1 MLMKSFTITHLQA
14 AQIEA
19 ERQRQLEWEKRKKEE
34 LLNHKNMEQ
43 DIVNNL
49 KSRVQKLEEEL
60 LKVVSSV
67 HITPPGIN
75 NDKTFVF
82 KVQSICRRGLGTLKK
97 HPLSLQSELRELLYK
112 NDSNYELRTILI
124 LPTLHL
130 VLYLKCFHAISK
142 AS

>member
-1 MLMKSFTITHLQA
+1 MQA

-60 LKVVSSV
+60 LRVV
-67 HITPPGIN
+67 GI
-75 NDKTFVF
+75 K
-82 KVQSICRRGLGTLKK
+82 
-97 HPLSLQSELRELLYK
+97 LSQTIVLLAGILLY
-112 NDSNYELRTILI
+112 
-124 LPTLHL
+124 
-130 VLYLKCFHAISK
+130 VVFFHTVC
-142 AS
+142 

>member
-1 MLMKSFTITHLQA
+1 MIFYMQA

-60 LKVVSSV
+60 IKVVGV
-67 HITPPGIN
+67 M
-75 NDKTFVF
+75 
-82 KVQSICRRGLGTLKK
+82 
-97 HPLSLQSELRELLYK
+97 
-112 NDSNYELRTILI
+112 
-124 LPTLHL
+124 
-130 VLYLKCFHAISK
+130 
-142 AS
+142 